1 MKTITSIQN
10 KVKYIFLLLI
20 FSSSFAYANDEEIQY
35 SINGLLDKIVE
46 TGEKQIEIIDNLRES
61 LTKDNK
67 IDQKY
72 INEYRISSK
81 EYNDYVYLLNSIIIN
96 HKFVTLQYDNEKII
110 RILKTA
116 EKYTNSM
123 LLLLDEDLIFSKAQP
138 NDIGYALSKIL
149 PRYIEAPSFLASKEQ
164 IAREGKIWENYKS
177 ISKSLFNF
185 ECFLRKIAC
194 NEDISNQ
201 LLNNN
206 YHSFLLTQDRI
217 TMFAELASVEGPDQ
231 EFYLMMYKTII
242 YQYLYIYEQAIA
254 LKSKKY
260 GPKLQKI
267 IWICENIF
275 DQAGRTDYTIE
286 ENEKGRYINALKISG
301 KVIVPETVNK
311 RKNKK

>member
-1 MKTITSIQN
+1 MKTIISIQN
-10 KVKYIFLLLI
+10 KIKYIFLLCI
-20 FSSSFAYANDEEIQY
+20 FSSSFAYANDEELQY

-46 TGEKQIEIIDNLRES
+46 TGEKKIEIVDNLRKI
-61 LTKDNK
+61 LNKDLK

-72 INEYRISSK
+72 INEYIISSK
-81 EYNDYVYLLNSIIIN
+81 EYNDYVYLLNSIVIN
-96 HKFVTLQYDNEKII
+96 QKSVTFQYDNEKII

-123 LLLLDEDLIFSKAQP
+123 LLLLGEDLIFSKTQP
-138 NDIGYALSKIL
+138 DDIGYALSKIF

-164 IAREGKIWENYKS
+164 IAKEKKIWENYKL

-194 NEDISNQ
+194 NKDLSNQ

-217 TMFAELASVEGPDQ
+217 TMFAKLASVEGPDQ
-231 EFYLMMYKTII
+231 EFYHMMYQTMI
-242 YQYLYIYEQAIA
+242 YQCLYIYEQAIV

-260 GPKLQKI
+260 GPTLQKI

-275 DQAGRTDYTIE
+275 DQAGRTDYIIK
-286 ENEKGRYINALKISG
+286 ENDERRYINALKISG
-301 KVIVPETVNK
+301 KVIVP
-311 RKNKK
+311 